1 LREKAN
7 PVLAAMTKDA
17 DEMGHFLPEGYVQ
30 QENLP
35 VGMWKFSGRVNRKF
49 ACKQMHEVTWM
60 TSPTFPQCNP
70 VKQEVAPLFGL
81 QNSFLTFSS
90 FQRNTNQKCLQLH
103 FHCRF
108 ILSRL
113 LTFSTIVF
121 TIIDDLT
128 TSTSD
133 TAVVASLKIKFLIA
147 ERRDIFQILCGKVV
161 SFVPFGKFLS
171 DTYLALP
178 HSLDKII
185 NPYLMFYFAQYNGC
199 KNEMEWKYRLTS
211 RKSPIMTG
219 ITVSLRGVLSCAI
232 RFVECFA
239 GIWCCLLQQV
249 LIAQIGIRCL
259 ERIKLSKRQHEP
271 NEIDIFIF

>member
-1 LREKAN
+1 
-7 PVLAAMTKDA
+7 MQTDA
-17 DEMGHFLPEGYVQ
+17 RGHVDDVPNVSPMQSGEARSCAFVWTPEFFSYIFL
-30 QENLP
+30 
-35 VGMWKFSGRVNRKF
+35 
-49 ACKQMHEVTWM
+49 
-60 TSPTFPQCNP
+60 
-70 VKQEVAPLFGL
+70 
-81 QNSFLTFSS
+81 SFLSS
-90 FQRNTNQKCLQLH
+90 QLLCFQRTTNQKCLQLH